1 MSVCVN
7 FTYKDEV
14 NHSVSR
20 ESNCM
25 YIEHNSTSNAF
36 DTRENNE
43 NKKRT
48 SNREEKTE
56 HEIEKAMCLSAPYEI
71 DFLTR
76 PNRQMKINRMEME
89 TKTSKHT
96 QCSAQRER
104 VSPNEIITY
113 YTLTKNRQ
121 SAKMTA

>member
-1 MSVCVN
+1 MCVN
-7 FTYKDEV
+7 FTSKDEV
-14 NHSVSR
+14 NHSVSS
-20 ESNCM
+20 ESNYV

-43 NKKRT
+43 NKKEHRT
-48 SNREEKTE
+48 ERKKAE

-89 TKTSKHT
+89 SRISKHSVRST
-96 QCSAQRER
+96 KREKKWAPMR
-104 VSPNEIITY
+104 LSH
-113 YTLTKNRQ
+113 TLTENRQ